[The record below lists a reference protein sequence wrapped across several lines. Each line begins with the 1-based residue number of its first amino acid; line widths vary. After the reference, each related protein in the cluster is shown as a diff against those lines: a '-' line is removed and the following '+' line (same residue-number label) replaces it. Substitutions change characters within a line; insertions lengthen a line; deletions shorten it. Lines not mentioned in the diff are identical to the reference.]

1 MDAIGIL
8 RFLPFFSDE
17 ELDALHSDDG
27 DHGAAG
33 DHVAVLAAGGPCFAV
48 DVDGAGGVFVVDG
61 FGDLGRV
68 VQHAVGV
75 GGNDGLI
82 QHFVR
87 QRARCDQRRD
97 GDRQKDD
104 DLQPEHRAE
113 LQREQRGDR
122 ACHEPDGDQ
131 PCRRRLGDAEDDDGS
146 DPYECHVASRTSFH
160 AVGKRHQREQNDK
173 DQRAADEL
181 VIGGKIAEKVNK
193 GTLERLAGD
202 GLLDLGLFRLD
213 GRKLVS
219 EEHVERRVVAVAD
232 VEDLF
237 DLRVAAAGIT
247 YTSAERSPV
256 VLPEMAELLPPLS
269 AEQSAALEED
279 LLRNGCYSPIIVN
292 EDMVIVDGHNRQALC
307 EKHGLPYTMAVFSFE
322 DLLEAKQWALDTQ
335 KGRRNLEKWELGKIA
350 LKLKPEIEAKAKAN
364 MAAGGQNFRP
374 SEAEEGLATLPN
386 LPSVE
391 KAVDTRKELAEAVGL
406 GERTMGKVMQ
416 IDENAPEVIKEA
428 LDKKELSINK
438 GYDLTRQLQD
448 IPEEQREQAAAEALE
463 YEKAKKELKK
473 QDAEIDRKG
482 KIAALFCKAYE
493 KAILLT
499 PSEENVRCWTD
510 GTRMTPEEMRD
521 TVKESREIAQVFAAI
536 ADIIEQKIL
545 PADWRCVDAGNEEN
559 GAQPDGNPA

>member
-1 MDAIGIL
+1 MK
-8 RFLPFFSDE
+8 
-17 ELDALHSDDG
+17 
-27 DHGAAG
+27 
-33 DHVAVLAAGGPCFAV
+33 
-48 DVDGAGGVFVVDG
+48 
-61 FGDLGRV
+61 
-68 VQHAVGV
+68 
-75 GGNDGLI
+75 N
-82 QHFVR
+82 
-87 QRARCDQRRD
+87 
-97 GDRQKDD
+97 
-104 DLQPEHRAE
+104 
-113 LQREQRGDR
+113 
-122 ACHEPDGDQ
+122 
-131 PCRRRLGDAEDDDGS
+131 
-146 DPYECHVASRTSFH
+146 T
-160 AVGKRHQREQNDK
+160 
-173 DQRAADEL
+173 
-181 VIGGKIAEKVNK
+181 
-193 GTLERLAGD
+193 
-202 GLLDLGLFRLD
+202 
-213 GRKLVS
+213 
-219 EEHVERRVVAVAD
+219 
-232 VEDLF
+232 
-237 DLRVAAAGIT
+237 GIT

-256 VLPEMAELLPPLS
+256 ILPEMAELLPPLS
-269 AEQSAALEED
+269 AEQLDALETD
-279 LLRNGCYSPIIVN
+279 LIKNGCYAPIIIN
-292 EDMVIVDGHNRQALC
+292 EDMVIIDGYNRQALC

-350 LKLKPEIEAKAKAN
+350 LKLKPEIEAKARAN
-364 MAAGGQNFRP
+364 QSAAGGAKF
-374 SEAEEGLATLPN
+374 SEKPLSATLPEAV
-386 LPSVE
+386 S
-391 KAVDTRKELAEAVGL
+391 AVDTRKELAEAVGL